1 MRKKDILGNF
11 SNNPDMKFTHSIRKI
26 SENPA
31 EYAALI
37 TFLPGCKDKIIV
49 EEGRQIQ
56 WAGAGYKM
64 LMYLPIDEK
73 WCLSTYYTPDN
84 ELLFW
89 YFDISRG
96 NFIDEYG
103 MPCTDD
109 IFLDLAIQ
117 PNGKKITLDAD
128 ELQDALDN
136 GEVTEDDFSNAYA
149 VHNKLVN
156 SKWSDVDFLIQLS
169 NKILLEVS
177 V

>member
-11 SNNPDMKFTHSIRKI
+11 SNNPDMKFIHSIRKI

-37 TFLPGCKDKIIV
+37 TFLPGCKNKIIE
-49 EEGRQIQ
+49 EEGKQIQ

-117 PNGKKITLDAD
+117 PNGKKITLDAN
-128 ELQDALDN
+128 ELQDALDS
-136 GEVTEDDFSNAYA
+136 GEVTEEDFSNAHV
-149 VHNKLVN
+149 VHDQLID